1 MNRVLIFLAI
11 SFLASCGGTKKHQKS
26 PIDIMIRDME
36 DVATFEIMLYDMQD
50 NSGLFSSEYLH
61 QYTIV
66 REKDSIVVNDST
78 EKAEVVKVPYKTRSP
93 WYKVSKKFF
102 DGNVNNMGMSLA
114 SRVNGGEVSKVPA
127 PAGYNR
133 YVGNRSYGYWGG
145 GMWRFYG
152 QYMFMSTM
160 FHMMSPISY
169 GGYNSYRNNYY
180 GRRPYYGSSTN
191 GRTQYGTR
199 SSYGQKRM
207 SNGTSRYGSG
217 SSRRSSTSSSRSGR
231 SSRSSGRGFGG
242 K

>member
-1 MNRVLIFLAI
+1 MNRILILLSVVL
-11 SFLASCGGTKKHQKS
+11 LASCGGRKKHEKS
-26 PIDIMIRDME
+26 PIDDMIRDME
-36 DVATFEIMLYDMQD
+36 DVPTYEIMLYDMED

-66 REKDSIVVNDST
+66 RERDSVVVNDST
-78 EKAEVVKVPYKTRSP
+78 EKAEVVKVPYKTRTP
-93 WYKVSKKFF
+93 WYSVSRKFF
-102 DGNVNNMGMSLA
+102 DANVNNMGMSLA
-114 SRVNGGEVSKVPA
+114 SRVDGGEVSKVPS

-133 YVGNRSYGYWGG
+133 YVGNTHYGYWGG
-145 GMWRFYG
+145 GFWHFYG

-169 GGYNSYRNNYY
+169 GGYNNYRSNYY
-180 GRRPYYGSSTN
+180 GRRPYYGTTTN
-191 GRTQYGTR
+191 GRPQYGTK

-207 SNGTSRYGSG
+207 TSGSSRYS
-217 SSRRSSTSSSRSGR
+217 SSRRSSSGSSRTSSGR